1 MQKKFLTNL
10 LLLLLLNLLIKPFWM
25 FGIDRTVQNLVGAE
39 SYGFYFAVFNFSFL
53 FNILLDFGITKF
65 NNKNIAQHNHLLNK
79 HFSGLV
85 GVKII
90 LAISYGIV
98 TFAVG
103 LLIGYNAEQ
112 LYLLGFLAFN
122 QFLISFIL
130 YLRSNISGL
139 LLFKT
144 ESLLSVLDRVLM
156 IIICGILLWGGITD
170 TAFKIEWFV
179 YCQTIAYILT
189 AFVALLIV
197 IKKASFKRLT
207 WNPAFFILIIKQSFP
222 FAVLVL
228 LMTFYNRIDSV
239 MIERL
244 LPGDKGDEQ
253 AGIYALAF
261 RLLDSTNMI
270 AFLFSILLFPLF
282 AKMLKQKES
291 IVEIVKLSF
300 SLLIIL
306 SMIVAIGCHF
316 YSYEIMDLLYH
327 ENISE
332 SAKIL
337 KWLMAGYIAI
347 STTYIFGTLLTANG
361 NLKQL
366 NIVAASGMVLN
377 IALNLYYIPRLE
389 ALGAAYVSVVTQ
401 FATAIAQVILVQY
414 FFKFKINLKYLL
426 SIFVFAVGVIIINI
440 LTKQLNLIWYFN
452 FGIMIAASILLAIL
466 LKLFNIRS
474 IYVIIKGADI

>member
-65 NNKNIAQHNHLLNK
+65 NNKNIAQHNQLLNK

>member
-440 LTKQLNLIWYFN
+440 LTKQLNMNWYFN
-452 FGIMIAASILLAIL
+452 FGIMIAASILLAIPL
-466 LKLFNIRS
+466 RLFNIRS
-474 IYVIIKGADI
+474 IYVIIKGGDI

>member
-39 SYGFYFAVFNFSFL
+39 SYGFYFAIFNFSFL
-53 FNILLDFGITKF
+53 FNIFLDFGITKF

-85 GVKII
+85 GLKML
-90 LAISYGIV
+90 LAITYGIV

-103 LLIGYNAEQ
+103 LIIGYNAEQ

-139 LLFKT
+139 LMFKT

-156 IIICGILLWGGITD
+156 IIICGVLLWGGITN
-170 TAFKIEWFV
+170 TTFKIEWFV
-179 YCQTIAYILT
+179 YCQTLAYILT
-189 AFVALLIV
+189 ACVALLIV
-197 IKKASFKRLT
+197 IKKASFKRLS

-244 LPGDKGDEQ
+244 LPGEEGDKQ

-270 AFLFSILLFPLF
+270 AFLFSVLLFPLF

-306 SMIVAIGCHF
+306 SVVVAIGCHF

-337 KWLMAGYIAI
+337 KWLMGGYIAI

-361 NLKQL
+361 NLKEL

-377 IALNLYYIPRLE
+377 IALNLYFIPRLE

-401 FATAIAQVILVQY
+401 FATAITQVILVQY
-414 FFKFKINLKYLL
+414 FFKFKINVKYLL
-426 SIFVFAVGVIIINI
+426 SIIVFAVGVIIFNI
-440 LTKQLNLIWYFN
+440 LSKQLNLIWYYN
-452 FGIMIAASILLAIL
+452 FGIMISASVLLAIL
-466 LKLFNIRS
+466 LRLLNIRL
-474 IYVIIKGADI
+474 IYVIIKEGDL

>member
-65 NNKNIAQHNHLLNK
+65 NNKNIAQHNQLLNK

-452 FGIMIAASILLAIL
+452 FGIMIAASILLAIPL
-466 LKLFNIRS
+466 RLFNIRS
-474 IYVIIKGADI
+474 IYVIIKEGDL

>member
-65 NNKNIAQHNHLLNK
+65 NNKNIAQHNQLLNK

-440 LTKQLNLIWYFN
+440 LTKQLNMNWYFN
-452 FGIMIAASILLAIL
+452 FGIMIAASILLAIPL
-466 LKLFNIRS
+466 RLFNIRS
-474 IYVIIKGADI
+474 IYVIIKGGDI

>member
-65 NNKNIAQHNHLLNK
+65 NNKNIAQHNQLLNK

-270 AFLFSILLFPLF
+270 AFLFSVLLFPLF

-452 FGIMIAASILLAIL
+452 FGIMIAASILLAIPL
-466 LKLFNIRS
+466 RLFNIRS
-474 IYVIIKGADI
+474 IYVIIKGGDI

>member
-1 MQKKFLTNL
+1 
-10 LLLLLLNLLIKPFWM
+10 M

-65 NNKNIAQHNHLLNK
+65 NNKNIAQHNQLLNK

-270 AFLFSILLFPLF
+270 AFLFSVLLFPLF

-452 FGIMIAASILLAIL
+452 FGIMIAASILLAIPL
-466 LKLFNIRS
+466 RLFNIRS
-474 IYVIIKGADI
+474 IYVIIKGGDI

>member
-270 AFLFSILLFPLF
+270 AFLFSVLLFPLF

>member
-1 MQKKFLTNL
+1 
-10 LLLLLLNLLIKPFWM
+10 M

-270 AFLFSILLFPLF
+270 AFLFSVLLFPLF

>member
-270 AFLFSILLFPLF
+270 AFLFSVLLFPLF

-452 FGIMIAASILLAIL
+452 FGIMIAASILLAIPL
-466 LKLFNIRS
+466 RLFNIRS

>member
-197 IKKASFKRLT
+197 IKRASFKRLT

-270 AFLFSILLFPLF
+270 AFLFSVLLFPLF

-452 FGIMIAASILLAIL
+452 FGIMIAASILLAIPL
-466 LKLFNIRS
+466 RLFNIRS